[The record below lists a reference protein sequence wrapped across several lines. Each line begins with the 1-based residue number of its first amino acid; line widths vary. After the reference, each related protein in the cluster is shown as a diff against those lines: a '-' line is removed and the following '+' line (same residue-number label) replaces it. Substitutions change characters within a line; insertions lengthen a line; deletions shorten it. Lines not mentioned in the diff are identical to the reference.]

1 MLPITKT
8 INVDDPELTMDIVC
22 FDFPS
27 QLLALSQDKMKMQQE
42 NLVIDI
48 DNVTRKHQNPSG
60 LSQESLDGFACQKAC
75 DNVKANHHGNDP
87 LLFVPICAWG
97 DATHIDQQSE
107 FKLEPW
113 SFSPLTFTEKARRN
127 HEFWGT
133 LGCINNLRFSMAQKH
148 LHRSGTADRIYH
160 QQIQT
165 ILESFKSS
173 QMQLNGVNIPIGQN
187 CLSLL
192 TLFVHFC
199 T

>member
-1 MLPITKT
+1 
-8 INVDDPELTMDIVC
+8 
-22 FDFPS
+22 
-27 QLLALSQDKMKMQQE
+27 MQKE

-60 LSQESLDGFACQKAC
+60 LLQESLDGFAYQKAY
-75 DNVKANHHGNDP
+75 NNAKANHHGNNP

-97 DATHIDQQSE
+97 DATHIDQQSK

-113 SFSPLTFTEKARRN
+113 SFSPLIFTEKACCN

-133 LGCINNLRFSMAQKH
+133 LGYINNLRFSMAQKR
-148 LHRSGTADRIYH
+148 LHQSGTADCIYH

-187 CLSLL
+187 CFVTVDIICSLL
-192 TLFVHFC
+192 YMISDTEGADKMCGKYCCYGNYKVQQ
-199 T
+199 